1 MTIVD
6 MHALCLLAVP
16 IGTAL
21 LAWRAGFEKP
31 DLLERGLWA
40 LAAGVAWI
48 IVLFVTTAL
57 TPWYPLWQW
66 AIPGICLIF
75 TVVVVRSDRGAVFGA
90 IAIAGSGI
98 ALIMHAWSFDS
109 RDGRARFDYS
119 GRLSDGLRERSAARS
134 ILHEYEFRNGKK
146 LELPPTEGWLE
157 ELSPE
162 IREMIPRTFL
172 GESSDKYGRR
182 WHSRLTGLLEPVG
195 TQRLGIWITSSGE
208 VTVRAR

>member
-21 LAWRAGFEKP
+21 LAWLAGFEKP

-66 AIPGICLIF
+66 AIPGICLMF
-75 TVVVVRSDRGAVFGA
+75 AVVFVRSDRGAALGA
-90 IAIAGSGI
+90 IAIAVSGI
-98 ALIMHAWSFDS
+98 VLIEHAWSLRPNTDRIQRVYYNGVTEAFFDS
-109 RDGRARFDYS
+109 LAAKSVFEEFLSKS
-119 GRLSDGLRERSAARS
+119 GYQ
-134 ILHEYEFRNGKK
+134 H
-146 LELPPTEGWLE
+146 PTGTSEGWLE
-157 ELSPE
+157 AVAPKACEYIPE
-162 IREMIPRTFL
+162 RYL
-172 GESSDKYGRR
+172 GDPSDKYGRR
-182 WHSRLTGLLEPVG
+182 WHSWLTGILEPVG